1 VTVRGSGARFTAVNT
16 FVARRVDEQL
26 ETCRLDARPA
36 LPLRSLRF
44 PHLQSQRPR
53 SRSRSACAAFLLNE
67 VNPLRQLHIS
77 TRFRAMH
84 LRTLRTFASLVLALG
99 FAPYGAPAAAD
110 PPAQG
115 YQVEIAAP
123 APVKAAVERSLD
135 LVRWQSYAEI
145 TPEFFDLL
153 IADAR
158 SQARDAAAAEGYFS
172 AQVTS
177 EIDRSTKP
185 PTVRLRIDPG
195 QATTVTSIDLVVV
208 GDATLGGPDGKALIT
223 RMQTEWSL
231 PKGAIFRQA
240 DWTAAKTAAE
250 HVFAADRYAAAKLVA
265 SRADVDPETRSASLS
280 VQVDSGPPFRFGTL
294 DVTGLQKYNES
305 MVRNLL
311 TFAPGDPYTAEAL
324 QTFLR
329 RLNGSGYFASA
340 QATIEAE
347 PARAD
352 AAPVH
357 LRVIEAPEKKISAGA
372 GFSTDTL
379 FRAQLSYDN
388 FNIDRNG
395 LRFHADLDAE
405 SKTQSANL
413 RFTLPPRVPQYTD
426 TYGAGAARTDISGLS
441 TQEFTTGWRRKSAS
455 ERDQTSYGVAFYAA
469 REMPTNADPF
479 DAHALFFDYGRIWR
493 NVDDVLSPSRGYA
506 VNAQIGAAPPG
517 VSTAALG
524 RGIVQ
529 SAAWLPVDAKTQLL
543 FKAEA
548 GAVAVRNSRDVPI
561 ALLFR
566 IGGDTTVRGYAYE
579 SLGPRL
585 GDATVG
591 GRYYALA
598 SAEVVRWITEVWGIA
613 MFIDA
618 GNAADR
624 VSDLKPVYGYG
635 VGARV
640 RTPIGPFRL
649 DVAYGEATH
658 QVRLHV
664 SVGLSF

>member
-1 VTVRGSGARFTAVNT
+1 MHPRK
-16 FVARRVDEQL
+16 L
-26 ETCRLDARPA
+26 RPLAPLAA
-36 LPLRSLRF
+36 L
-44 PHLQSQRPR
+44 
-53 SRSRSACAAFLLNE
+53 A
-67 VNPLRQLHIS
+67 
-77 TRFRAMH
+77 
-84 LRTLRTFASLVLALG
+84 LVLG
-99 FAPYGAPAAAD
+99 FAPHSAPAAAD
-110 PPAQG
+110 PPAQA

-123 APVKAAVERSLD
+123 ASVKAAVERSLD
-135 LVRWQSYAEI
+135 LIRWQSYAEI

-153 IADAR
+153 VADAR
-158 SQARDAAAAEGYFS
+158 SQARDAAAAQGYFS

-177 EIDRSTKP
+177 EIDRSTNP
-185 PTVRLRIDPG
+185 ATVRLRIDPG
-195 QATTVTSIDLVVV
+195 EATTVTSIDLNVV
-208 GDATLGGPDGKALIT
+208 GDAALGGPDGKALVA
-223 RMQTEWSL
+223 RMQTGWSL
-231 PKGAIFRQA
+231 PKGTIFRQA
-240 DWTAAKTAAE
+240 DWTAAKTAA
-250 HVFAADRYAAAKLVA
+250 VRVLVADRYAAAKLVA
-265 SRADVDPETRSASLS
+265 SRADIDPETRGASLS
-280 VQVDSGPPFRFGTL
+280 VQIDSGPPFRFGML
-294 DVTGLQKYNES
+294 DVTGLEKYSES

-340 QATIEAE
+340 QATIETE

-388 FNIDRNG
+388 FNIDHNG

-405 SKTQSANL
+405 SKVQSATL
-413 RFTLPPRVPQYTD
+413 RLTLPPHVPQYTD
-426 TYGAGAARTDISGLS
+426 TFSTGVATTDIEGLR
-441 TQEFTTGWRRKSAS
+441 TKEFTTGWRRKSAA
-455 ERDQTSYGVAFYAA
+455 ERDQTSYGVAFYVA
-469 REMPTNADPF
+469 REMPANADSF
-479 DAHALFFDYGRIWR
+479 DAHSLFFEYARIWR
-493 NVDDVLSPSRGYA
+493 RVDDLLSPSRGYA

-529 SAAWLPVDAKTQLL
+529 TAAWLPVDAKTQLL

-548 GAVAVRNSRDVPI
+548 GAVAVRDSRDVPI

-591 GRYYALA
+591 GRYYVLG
-598 SAEVVRWITEVWGIA
+598 SAEVVRWIAEAWGIA
-613 MFIDA
+613 AFIDA

-624 VSDLKPVYGYG
+624 ASDLKPVYGYG

-658 QVRLHV
+658 QVRLHL